1 MKKIDDV
8 LITLNEDQLEEA
20 MALTKEIEQEV
31 AVIQPKPVM
40 LFGYT
45 EEQWSKL
52 S

>member
-1 MKKIDDV
+1 MKNKKLEKV
-8 LITLNEDQLEEA
+8 LDETKPNES
-20 MALTKEIEQEV
+20 KEIQEEV